1 MSGSAVLV
9 KGIKTRLKAQG
20 ISYRRLAELIG
31 ISEPTVKRD
40 LARGNFSLQRL
51 DLICDALGVSV
62 ADLVTPLDHAPMTEL
77 SERQEQALST
87 DPRALGGHLLDRQ

>member
-20 ISYRRLAELIG
+20 VSYRRLAELIG

-40 LARGNFSLQRL
+40 LARGNFSPQRL
-51 DLICDALGVSV
+51 DLICDALG
-62 ADLVTPLDHAPMTEL
+62 
-77 SERQEQALST
+77 
-87 DPRALGGHLLDRQ
+87 